1 MTRFTPALLVLTI
14 AATVAACEGA
24 DLDTASSSSTQGLG
38 DAAAP
43 PPPPPPPPGPPG
55 VAPCT
60 PPLTDDA
67 RAADDAARAAFHA
80 ERHGLRGHRPP
91 ADGAHPMRHRHG
103 GPLLAIY
110 DDDADG
116 TLSDDERAARD
127 ADLAAG
133 CTARNAEVVAAFDVD
148 GDALLN
154 ATEWAAAR
162 DAHHAEHRARIDRR
176 NAATHDVD
184 VDDGGDVDVVATWDA
199 DGDGVLSIT
208 ERRALNNAL
217 RSLVREGLRLP
228 RSALRPITTK
238 MATVDASETVV
249 EERP

>member
-1 MTRFTPALLVLTI
+1 
-14 AATVAACEGA
+14 
-24 DLDTASSSSTQGLG
+24 
-38 DAAAP
+38 
-43 PPPPPPPPGPPG
+43 
-55 VAPCT
+55 
-60 PPLTDDA
+60 
-67 RAADDAARAAFHA
+67 RAAEDAARAAFHA
-80 ERHGLRGHRPP
+80 EHHGLRGHRPP
-91 ADGAHPMRHRHG
+91 ADGAHPLRHRHG

-110 DDDADG
+110 DDNADG
-116 TLSDDERAARD
+116 VLDDSERAARD

-133 CTARNAEVVAAFDVD
+133 CTARNAEVIAAFDVD

-176 NAATHDVD
+176 AGDGHG
-184 VDDGGDVDVVATWDA
+184 VDDDVDVDVVATWDA
-199 DGDGVLSIT
+199 DGDGVVSIT